1 MRSAVIGD
9 GQLPKGRI
17 GVRIILPPPGGAQC
31 TIPHGPGRTHAAL
44 RLHRPRR
51 DAEGRIRHAGPL
63 LDAAGEPLGSLI
75 LFEAESLDAARTL
88 AARDPYVVEG
98 IFERHEVHETRV
110 VFPR

>member
-1 MRSAVIGD
+1 VPLYVFIGHD
-9 GQLPKGRI
+9 GPR
-17 GVRIILPPPGGAQC
+17 
-31 TIPHGPGRTHAAL
+31 GPEL
-44 RLHRPRR
+44 RKLHRPAHLAGLEPL

-63 LDAAGEPLGSLI
+63 LDASGEPVGSLV
-75 LFEAESLDAARTL
+75 LFEAESLDDARAP